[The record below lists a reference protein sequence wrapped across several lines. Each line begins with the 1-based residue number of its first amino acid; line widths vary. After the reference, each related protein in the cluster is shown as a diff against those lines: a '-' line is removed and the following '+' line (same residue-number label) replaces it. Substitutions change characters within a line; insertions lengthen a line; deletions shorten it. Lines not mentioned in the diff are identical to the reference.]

1 MKRRLLK
8 AGVAAGVACAAA
20 AVILI
25 LVFVNYVTSPLDFEY
40 REVTVEIPRGSSFAQ
55 AADILVQADL
65 VKHAKKF
72 CFLAFITGVSKR
84 IQAGEYD
91 LRSSM
96 TPVDVLDQLIRGK
109 VKEYQV
115 FIPEGFTLRRIAGR
129 LEDAGLARRDIFIG
143 LASDRVLLAS
153 LGIQA
158 TSAEGYLFPDTHTL
172 NKSMGEEGIIR
183 FMVRQFRKAVTPDML
198 ERARALNLTEHEMVT
213 LASIIEKEGGPK
225 EERPLVSA
233 VFHNRLRKG
242 MRLQSDPT
250 VIYDIEDFD
259 GNLRRE
265 DLERRT
271 PYNTYQI
278 KGLPP
283 GPICSPGLEAIKAV
297 LHPAPVDYLYFVS
310 KNDGSHHFASNLE
323 DHNRAVQKYQIKR
336 RK

>member
-8 AGVAAGVACAAA
+8 AGVAAGVACAVA

-25 LVFVNYVTSPLDFEY
+25 LVFVNYATSPLDFEY
-40 REVTVEIPRGSSFAQ
+40 REVTVEIPRGSSFAH
-55 AADILVQADL
+55 AADILVQSEL
-65 VKHAKKF
+65 LKHPKKF

-129 LEDAGLARRDIFIG
+129 LEDTGLARQDIFIG
-143 LASDRVLLAS
+143 LASDRLLLAS
-153 LGIQA
+153 LDIQG

-198 ERARALNLTEHEMVT
+198 KRARSLNLTEHEMVT
-213 LASIIEKEGGPK
+213 LASIIEKEGGPQ
-225 EERPLVSA
+225 EERALVSA

-271 PYNTYQI
+271 PYNTYQR

-283 GPICSPGLEAIKAV
+283 GPICSPGLEAIKAA
-297 LHPAPVDYLYFVS
+297 LHPAPVNYLYFVS
-310 KNDGSHHFASNLE
+310 KNDGSHHFSSNLE

>member
-1 MKRRLLK
+1 MKRSVLK
-8 AGVAAGVACAAA
+8 AGVAAAVTCVAA

-25 LVFVNYVTSPLDFEY
+25 LVFVNYANSPLDFEY
-40 REVTVEIPRGSSFAQ
+40 REVTVEIPRGGSFGQ
-55 AADILVQADL
+55 AADILVGAGL
-65 VKHAKKF
+65 LKHTKKF
-72 CFLAFITGVSKR
+72 CLLALITGASKR

-96 TPVDVLDQLIRGK
+96 TPVDVLERLVRGK

-129 LEDAGLARRDIFIG
+129 LEDAGLARQDIFIG
-143 LASDRVLLAS
+143 LASDRLLLAS
-153 LGIQA
+153 LGIQG

-198 ERARALNLTEHEMVT
+198 KRARALNLTEHEMVT
-213 LASIIEKEGGPK
+213 LASIIEKEGGPQ
-225 EERPLVSA
+225 EERALVSA

-271 PYNTYQI
+271 PYNTYQR

-283 GPICSPGLEAIKAV
+283 GPICSPGLEAIKAA
-297 LHPAPVDYLYFVS
+297 LHPAPVNYLYFVS
-310 KNDGSHHFASNLE
+310 KNDGSHHFSSNLE